1 MTRGGWLARAE
12 MEEIRHYELAKQ
24 RFQPLGE
31 AGGGDV
37 MNSPYEAWVVQALGG

>member
-1 MTRGGWLARAE
+1 

-24 RFQPLGE
+24 RFQPLE
-31 AGGGDV
+31 EVGGGDV